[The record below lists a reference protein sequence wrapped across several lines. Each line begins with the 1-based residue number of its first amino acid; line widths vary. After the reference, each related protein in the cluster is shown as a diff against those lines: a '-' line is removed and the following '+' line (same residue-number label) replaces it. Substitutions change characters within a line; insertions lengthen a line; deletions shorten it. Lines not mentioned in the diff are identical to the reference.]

1 MTRIVVLFN
10 LKEGVNAAD
19 YEQWAKE
26 IDLPTVK
33 ALPSIHSFTA
43 HRSKGLL
50 TGEAQA
56 PYQYIE
62 VIDVKDMGQFGADV
76 STDAM
81 QKVAAAFQSFADQ
94 PLFILTEDLG

>member
-19 YEQWAKE
+19 YEQWARE

-33 ALPSIHSFTA
+33 ALPSIRSFTA

-62 VIDVKDMGQFGADV
+62 VIDVDDMGQFGADV
-76 STDAM
+76 SSDAM

-94 PLFILTEDLG
+94 PQFILTEDLG